1 MAEALKEKTAKGLF
15 WGGLS
20 NGIQQLL
27 SLLFGIVLA
36 RILDENDYGMVG
48 MLAIFIAIA
57 NTLQESGFT
66 VALANKKEVTHEDY
80 NAVFWC
86 SIFIGTGMYALLFFC
101 APWIA
106 HFYEKPELTSL
117 SRFLFLGFLIA
128 STSTAHNAILFRNLM
143 VKQKAISQIIAL
155 SISGIVGIAL
165 TLNGMAYWGLAIQ
178 SVTYIAVV
186 TACFWLFSPWRPT
199 FSFNFSP
206 IKRMFSFS
214 SKILITNFFTQFNN
228 NLFTTLL
235 GKFYST
241 ADVGFYSQATKWNTM
256 GYSLIWGMINGV
268 AQPILSKV
276 SDEPA
281 RQLNVFRK
289 MLRFT
294 AFLSFP
300 AMLGLALI
308 AKEFILIA
316 VTDKWLPSV
325 PILQLLCVWGAFF
338 PIGMLYTNLII
349 SKNKSNIYMWNT
361 ISLGLLQLIV
371 MLIVYPFGIYTMII
385 FFVSIN
391 ICWLFVWHYFVWRYL
406 RFSLWQAFL
415 DILPYALTA
424 GACIIVT
431 YYLTKGIDNIY
442 LLLVSKIIIA
452 AGLYTLLMWAT
463 NSVIFKE
470 TITYLL
476 KKKNGHQ

>member
-106 HFYEKPELTSL
+106 HFYENPELTSL

-128 STSTAHNAILFRNLM
+128 STGTAHNAILFRNLM

-165 TLNGMAYWGLAIQ
+165 ALNGMAYWGLAIQ

-349 SKNKSNIYMWNT
+349 SKSKSNIYMWNT

-385 FFVSIN
+385 FFVSIH
-391 ICWLFVWHYFVWRYL
+391 IGWLFVWHYFVWRYL
-406 RFSLWQAFL
+406 RFSLWQALL